1 MLLDQFD
8 QALSI
13 EAVSTRIQRLIK
25 SDQRLQDIW
34 VQGEVSNAK
43 QYGASGHFY
52 FTLKGGKATLD
63 CVMWKTNTVRLQSLP
78 RDGDAVLA
86 HGNIDVYP
94 DRGKYQLYADRL
106 RPVGVGDLYAQFER
120 LKAQLEAEGL
130 FDPERK
136 RPLPAFPR
144 VIGIVTS
151 PSAAA
156 FQDVRNVLARRF
168 PLAQVILSPT
178 AVQGND
184 APPQIIRALARLNA
198 RPEVD
203 VILVCRGGGSIEDLW
218 AFNDEGV
225 ARAIATMRV
234 PVISGVGHETDFTIA
249 DFVADLR
256 APTPSAAAELLTPD
270 MAELRGGVEWLG
282 DRLEESFAERVYDL
296 RTQVQMSDRRL
307 LGVAPSGQ
315 VRIYRQRL
323 DDWEQRAA
331 RVQAGRLR
339 LLRERIEAR
348 TAALTAASPAAILAR
363 GYALVTDTATGRRLT
378 SVAKTAGQVTIQFQD
393 GHVLATVDKDQNS

>member
-1 MLLDQFD
+1 
-8 QALSI
+8 
-13 EAVSTRIQRLIK
+13 
-25 SDQRLQDIW
+25 
-34 VQGEVSNAK
+34 
-43 QYGASGHFY
+43 
-52 FTLKGGKATLD
+52 
-63 CVMWKTNTVRLQSLP
+63 
-78 RDGDAVLA
+78 
-86 HGNIDVYP
+86 
-94 DRGKYQLYADRL
+94 
-106 RPVGVGDLYAQFER
+106 